1 MREAIEDL
9 LAAYAEA
16 IDDGEIERWPGF
28 FTEDGVYQII
38 TREGFDARLPIGIF
52 YCDSRGMMED
62 RVRALRTANIYEP
75 HAYRHLLGRSQFERR
90 DGGFDVRSNFCVFR
104 IAQDGDTV
112 IFATGRYLDRLVDDG
127 GALRFSTRRVGTR
140 FAPCRYPAGAAA
152 VAAARKSDTNS
163 PPDRAMMRCI
173 ISLARLA

>member
-16 IDDGEIERWPGF
+16 IDDGKLELWPGF
-28 FTEDGVYQII
+28 FTGNGIYQII
-38 TREGFDARLPIGIF
+38 TRESLDAGLPIGIL

-75 HAYRHLLGRSQFERR
+75 HAYRHLLGRPRLERAG
-90 DGGFDVRSNFCVFR
+90 DGFDVRSNFCVYR

-112 IFATGRYLDRLVDDG
+112 TFATGSYLDRIVDDG
-127 GALRFSTRRVGTR
+127 GALRFMARRVVLDSR
-140 FAPCRYPAGAAA
+140 RVDILLVLP
-152 VAAARKSDTNS
+152 
-163 PPDRAMMRCI
+163 
-173 ISLARLA
+173 L